1 MEAVRER
8 PRVERAPDRRSAPAK
23 RWAPP
28 KWLKPLVFVLCLI
41 PFVYLAYGFSSDFFR
56 GTRIFG
62 SEPIKEIEHFAGDWI
77 LRFLVI
83 TLSITPLSRITGQ
96 GWLVRYRRMF
106 GLFAFFYATLHVL
119 IYAIL
124 DVELSWSIMVEDVA
138 KRIYITIGMT
148 AFVMLLALAVT
159 STNGWVRRLGSARW
173 KKLHRLVYV
182 IVILGTIH
190 YWMSVKRDIRDPA
203 MYALIFAMLLGYRT
217 YKSRGSRVESR
228 GPDMKKGFEARG

>member
-1 MEAVRER
+1 MDAVRER
-8 PRVERAPDRRSAPAK
+8 ARVERAPDRRSAPAK

-28 KWLKPLVFVLCLI
+28 KWLKPAVFLVCLL
-41 PFVYLAYGFSSDFFR
+41 PFAYLAYGFSSDFFA

-62 SEPIKEIEHFAGDWI
+62 SDPIKEIEHYAGDWI

-83 TLSITPLSRITGQ
+83 TLSITPVSRLTGQ

-124 DVELSWSIMVEDVA
+124 DVELSWSIMVEDIA
-138 KRIYITIGMT
+138 DRIYITIGMT
-148 AFVMLLALAVT
+148 AFVMLLALALT

-173 KKLHRLVYV
+173 KALHRLIYA
-182 IVILGTIH
+182 IVVLGTIH
-190 YWMSVKRDIRDPA
+190 YWMSVKRDVTDPA
-203 MYALIFAMLLGYRT
+203 MYALIFAVLLGYRA
-217 YKSRGSRVESR
+217 RVAWAKRVASD
-228 GPDMKKGFEARG
+228 G